1 MTVGGK
7 AKVLTAQQWAKLEK
21 VGQSTTHQ
29 TIWALLRMTA
39 CRSQEAR
46 LLRVKNVY
54 RDPVN
59 RIVHDD
65 IHFPKQIRKGKKRSV
80 DVPVTTQLKSYLEKY
95 QPPESGYLFPSPRNP
110 DKPISYEAIYKY
122 LRETCEKAGMGTQ
135 KIATHSGRRS
145 WITKAHESGMSLEA
159 IRRITGHINLENLKP
174 YIEIDQSFLCEAMEN
189 VVI

>member
-1 MTVGGK
+1 MTTGGK
-7 AKVLTAQQWAKLEK
+7 AKVLTAQQWTKLEK

-46 LLRVKNVY
+46 LLRVENVY
-54 RDPVN
+54 IDPVN
-59 RIVHDD
+59 RIVREQ
-65 IHFPKQIRKGKKRSV
+65 IHFPKQIRKGKKRAV
-80 DVPVTTQLKSYLEKY
+80 DVPVTNQLRRYLEKY

-110 DKPISYEAIYKY
+110 NKPISYEAVYKY
-122 LRETCEKAGMGTQ
+122 LREACEKAGMGSE

-145 WITKAHESGMSLEA
+145 WVTQAHKSGMSLEA

-174 YIEIDQSFLCEAMEN
+174 YIEIEQSFLSEAMEN